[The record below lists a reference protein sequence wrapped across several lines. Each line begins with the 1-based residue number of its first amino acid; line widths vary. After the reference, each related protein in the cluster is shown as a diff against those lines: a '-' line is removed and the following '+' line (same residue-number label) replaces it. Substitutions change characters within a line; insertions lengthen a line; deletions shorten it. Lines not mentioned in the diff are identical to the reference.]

1 MINPSAKV
9 NNGILNIVT
18 HNCLYRVPVEEIKC
32 ISVING
38 KVYVNYN
45 GRSLTLHESYYPIIA
60 DALCNA
66 PETTQDVKF
75 SGQLVKYER
84 EF

>member
-1 MINPSAKV
+1 MIYSSAKV

-18 HNCLYRVPVEEIKC
+18 PNCLYRISVDAITC

-38 KVYVNYN
+38 LVYVNYN

-66 PETTQDVKF
+66 PEITQHTTV
-75 SGQLVKYER
+75 SGELVKYER